1 VSVRLEPAVIAALR
15 AALPAV
21 AQRTVDTLTEEVP
34 AYGRADLGTEM
45 AAGIEGA
52 VEMALGAFLRLA
64 TEGQDADPTQPLTPA
79 IEAAYALGRG
89 EARTGRTID
98 ALLAAYRVG
107 ARVAWRELSAEMVDR
122 QVSAATI
129 ARFAEMVFA
138 YIDQLSASSV
148 AGHADELATSGR
160 VREQY
165 LEQLGRALLE
175 GAPVDRLAIR
185 ADRADWPPPDSL
197 TAVVLPAA
205 HVRAAVQLLDART
218 LALSGDVAPPALGDT
233 GVLLVPDAHRSRPA
247 LLGALRGRGAVVGP
261 TREWSDAQTSYR
273 RALRAIELLPAPTGE
288 ALDTDAHLVELVLGA
303 DAGAL
308 DDLRAH
314 ALAPLAGLRP
324 ATAERLAETLRSWLL
339 HQGRREEVATAL
351 QVHPQTVRYRMTQVR
366 DLFGDRLTEPRTAL
380 ELVVALAS
388 P

>member
-1 VSVRLEPAVIAALR
+1 MRLEPAVITALR
-15 AALPAV
+15 EALPAV
-21 AQRTVDTLTEEVP
+21 AKRTVDTLTDEVP

-64 TEGQDADPTQPLTPA
+64 AEGQDADPTQPLAPA

-122 QVSAATI
+122 QVNAATI

-160 VREQY
+160 AREQY
-165 LEQLGRALLE
+165 LEHLGRALLDGE
-175 GAPVDRLAIR
+175 PLDRLEAR
-185 ADRADWPPPDSL
+185 TERADWPPPASL

-205 HVRAAVQLLDART
+205 HQPRRPPAPRPPDAR
-218 LALSGDVAPPALGDT
+218 
-233 GVLLVPDAHRSRPA
+233 GVRRRRAGRGRRHRSPARTGRAPQPRRTARRAPRPR
-247 LLGALRGRGAVVGP
+247 RGGG
-261 TREWSDAQTSYR
+261 SDA
-273 RALRAIELLPAPTGE
+273 
-288 ALDTDAHLVELVLGA
+288 
-303 DAGAL
+303 
-308 DDLRAH
+308 
-314 ALAPLAGLRP
+314 
-324 ATAERLAETLRSWLL
+324 
-339 HQGRREEVATAL
+339 
-351 QVHPQTVRYRMTQVR
+351 
-366 DLFGDRLTEPRTAL
+366 
-380 ELVVALAS
+380 
-388 P
+388 

>member
-1 VSVRLEPAVIAALR
+1 MITALR
-15 AALPAV
+15 EALPAV
-21 AQRTVDTLTEEVP
+21 AKRTVDTLTDEVP

-64 TEGQDADPTQPLTPA
+64 AEGQDADPTQPLAPA

-122 QVSAATI
+122 QVNAATI

-160 VREQY
+160 AREQY
-165 LEQLGRALLE
+165 LEHLGRALLDGE
-175 GAPVDRLAIR
+175 PLDRLEGR
-185 ADRADWPPPDSL
+185 AERADWPPPASL

-205 HVRAAVQLLDART
+205 HQLLDPRT
-218 LALSGDVAPPALGDT
+218 LAVSGDVAPGAAGDT
-233 GVLLVPDAHRSRPA
+233 GVLLVADVHLSRPA

-261 TREWSDAQTSYR
+261 TRDWSDVQASYR
-273 RALRAIELLPAPTGE
+273 RALRAIDLLPVPTGD
-288 ALDTDAHLVELVLGA
+288 ALDTDSHLVELVLGA
-303 DAGAL
+303 DADAL
-308 DDLRAH
+308 DDLRTH
-314 ALAPLAGLRP
+314 ALAPLADLRP
-324 ATAERLAETLRSWLL
+324 ATAERLTETLREWLL

-351 QVHPQTVRYRMTQVR
+351 QVHPQTVRYRMTQLR

-380 ELVVALAS
+380 ELVVALALR
-388 P
+388 